1 MNKAIPLLAIMA
13 LAALD
18 AQAQSTPWYAGVA
31 IGQAKTSGDLVSNR
45 EDTIYNATNLA
56 TSFDDTDTAFR
67 AFGGYRFNEHFALEA
82 NYTDFGKQRTV
93 TNFDVPGGITG
104 SGSLSVD
111 RQVQGF
117 GLDLVGT
124 MPVAERFSVF
134 ARLGAFYSQ
143 TKADG
148 EIAGDIYF
156 TDGAG
161 GTTRHRK
168 VSETNFS
175 FGLGAT
181 YAFDAQWSA
190 RLEWQRVTNVG
201 KNFGPGVSNGTGEA
215 DMDAIWLAVLY
226 RF

>member
-1 MNKAIPLLAIMA
+1 MN
-13 LAALD
+13 
-18 AQAQSTPWYAGVA
+18 
-31 IGQAKTSGDLVSNR
+31 
-45 EDTIYNATNLA
+45 
-56 TSFDDTDTAFR
+56 
-67 AFGGYRFNEHFALEA
+67 
-82 NYTDFGKQRTV
+82 
-93 TNFDVPGGITG
+93 
-104 SGSLSVD
+104 

-117 GLDLVGT
+117 GLDLVGSL
-124 MPVAERFSVF
+124 PLAERFSAF

-156 TDGAG
+156 TDGEG

-168 VSETNFS
+168 FSETNFS
-175 FGLGAT
+175 FGLGAA

-201 KNFGPGVSNGTGEA
+201 KNFGPGVTNGTGEA
-215 DMDAIWLAVLY
+215 DMDAVWLSVLY

>member
-1 MNKAIPLLAIMA
+1 MRKAIPVLAIMA

-31 IGQAKTSGDLVSNR
+31 IGQAKTSGDLVTNR
-45 EDTIYNATNLA
+45 EDAIHGATDLA

-82 NYTDFGKQRTV
+82 NYTDFGRQRTDTTFKV
-93 TNFDVPGGITG
+93 GANG

-124 MPVAERFSVF
+124 LPLAERFSVF

-156 TDGAG
+156 TDGEG

-168 VSETNFS
+168 YSETNFS
-175 FGLGAT
+175 FGLGAA

-190 RLEWQRVTNVG
+190 RLEWQRVTDVG
-201 KNFGPGVSNGTGEA
+201 KDFGPGVTNGTGQA
-215 DMDAIWLAVLY
+215 DIDAVWLSVLY

>member
-1 MNKAIPLLAIMA
+1 MNKAIPMLAVMA

-31 IGQAKTSGDLVSNR
+31 IGQAKTSSDLVSNR
-45 EDTIYNATNLA
+45 EDTIYNATDLR

-82 NYTDFGKQRTV
+82 NYTDFGKQRTDTTFKV
-93 TNFDVPGGITG
+93 GTNGI
-104 SGSLSVD
+104 GSLSVD

-117 GLDLVGT
+117 GLDLIGAL
-124 MPVAERFSVF
+124 PLADRFSVF

-156 TDGAG
+156 TDGEG

-168 VSETNFS
+168 FSETNFS
-175 FGLGAT
+175 FGLGAA

-190 RLEWQRVTNVG
+190 RLEWQRVTDVG
-201 KNFGPGVSNGTGEA
+201 KDFGPGVTNGTGQA
-215 DMDAIWLAVLY
+215 DIDAVWLSVLY